1 METISSVLHQKNLG
15 LGRWNN
21 EGEKNSSNRVSTQ
34 IPLTRKA
41 QEQAFFKRFP
51 TIEAVRKAFA
61 HTNWYKFL
69 GENESRCVNAPTVTL
84 GRLEAL
90 YNDKDLAFN
99 IVREQIEGVYQMTAS
114 NGVSPNYQAIEM
126 TAHLFVSKHYTCGIY
141 AMELYFANYNSTFK
155 SRRSYMAFDTGD
167 ILYAFGASFIP
178 YWQDLQSKYLPRQV
192 DGEQNKDELAG
203 ELALAKYISDEVQ
216 KLGSIDAFI
225 AQSGMYATGMLTRE
239 SIEKNIKL
247 WASYSNKPF

>member
-1 METISSVLHQKNLG
+1 M
-15 LGRWNN
+15 
-21 EGEKNSSNRVSTQ
+21 
-34 IPLTRKA
+34 TRKA

-51 TIEAVRKAFA
+51 TIEVVRKAFA

-69 GENESRCVNAPTVTL
+69 GENESRCVNAPTVAL

-90 YNDKDLAFN
+90 YHDKDLAFN

-126 TAHLFVSKHYTCGIY
+126 AAHLFVSKHYTCGIY

-167 ILYAFGASFIP
+167 ILYAFGASFVP
-178 YWQDLQSKYLPRQV
+178 YWQDLQSKYLPQQI
-192 DGEQNKDELAG
+192 EEKQNKNELVG
-203 ELALAKYISDEVQ
+203 EMALAKYISDEVQ
-216 KLGSIDAFI
+216 KLGSIDVFI

-239 SIEKNIKL
+239 RIEKKIKL
-247 WASYSNKPF
+247 WTSYSNKPF